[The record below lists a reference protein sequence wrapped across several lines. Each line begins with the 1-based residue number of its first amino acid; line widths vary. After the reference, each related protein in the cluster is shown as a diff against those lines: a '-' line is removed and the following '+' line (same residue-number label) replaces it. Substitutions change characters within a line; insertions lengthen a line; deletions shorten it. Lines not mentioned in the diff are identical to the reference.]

1 MEGYTV
7 QPGDSLWKIGQKKGI
22 SVDGI
27 LSENP
32 ELKENPNYIVP
43 GQYIRLPLKSSP
55 VVSGVK
61 GPYAPSYA
69 LTPKDPRSDFKSD
82 KPVVYGPQPLP
93 TKNLAKTQ
101 QAGNSAAAKS
111 QQNCPINTEC
121 ELNTMIVECGHSS
134 RKYKLDAINGDPKQ
148 KGTPKLFCLAD
159 EHGHETV
166 KVTFSGCCENGSN
179 MCTGVEVVSELG
191 EETQFSS
198 PAEFGLTSEGKL
210 EKAKEEV
217 ERDVGQLQEIFKIA
231 DKYAFKFKEGGLPR
245 LATYR
250 LNKVEHGCSLASK
263 EAVTDIILVPTFKGS
278 AFVSFG
284 YDEKKESVPFFDRG
298 GERRQ
303 AVFDYGGSFV
313 LGGAEVKVTNKKDT
327 TIDQYFPWMQGK
339 MDGLIQKLDE
349 MAYHSYKEAATASQN
364 GARGLLRKAVS
375 NTDFVLDLPKVK
387 VSFDVE
393 TKEAE
398 NEFSLDITGTA
409 NLEMDP
415 LIGMTINID
424 ILGWAITA
432 IPGIGPFLS
441 KVKGYAQEKGVVL
454 AIILSAENKVFGKL
468 SWEKKLNGDW
478 ELNSTENKNEIGGSV
493 LLKLE
498 GKAEMEVETFIVE
511 VKAGA
516 KILAASAKKSSEG
529 CGLIAKVKPG
539 IKDCKPYF
547 DGEIEFTGLSI
558 YQCLYAEL
566 GVKSSDNGSASEE
579 ETGIDYVDNLPKK
592 DKDIKN
598 EEYKKM
604 KVVLEPCK
612 WPESKNSE
620 GIGVGEVT
628 V

>member
-7 QPGDSLWKIGQKKGI
+7 QPGDSLWKIGQKKGF
-22 SVDGI
+22 SVDEI
-27 LSENP
+27 LSNNP
-32 ELKENPNYIVP
+32 ELKSNPGRIVP
-43 GQYIRLPLKSSP
+43 GQYIKLPAKSSEG
-55 VVSGVK
+55 SFSK
-61 GPYAPSYA
+61 NGPYAPSYPQK
-69 LTPKDPRSDFKSD
+69 PKGSSTDLKSD
-82 KPVVYGPQPLP
+82 KPAVYGPQPAE
-93 TKNLAKTQ
+93 TKQPAKTT
-101 QAGNSAAAKS
+101 QAGNSSAAKS
-111 QQNCPINTEC
+111 QQDCPLNTEC
-121 ELNTMIVECGHSS
+121 ELNTMIVECGHAS

-148 KGTPKLFCLAD
+148 KGTPKLYCLAD

-166 KVTFSGCCENGSN
+166 KVTFAGSCENGSS
-179 MCTGVEVVSELG
+179 MCTGVEVVGDSGKEV
-191 EETQFSS
+191 QYNS

-210 EKAKEEV
+210 EKAKKEV
-217 ERDVGQLQEIFKIA
+217 EREVGQLHNIFKIA
-231 DKYAFKFKEGGLPR
+231 DKYAFSFKEGGFPR

-250 LNKVEHGCSLASK
+250 LNKVEHGCSLAGSS
-263 EAVTDIILVPTFKGS
+263 AVTDVILIPAFKAS
-278 AFVSFG
+278 AFISFG

-313 LGGAEVKVTNKKDT
+313 LGGEEVKVTNKKDT
-327 TIDQYFPWMQGK
+327 SIDQYFPWMQGK

-349 MAYHSYKEAATASQN
+349 MAYHSYKEAATASQK

-387 VSFDVE
+387 ASFDVE

-398 NEFSLDITGTA
+398 NEFSLDLTGTA

-415 LIGMTINID
+415 LIGMSIDID

-441 KVKGYAQEKGVVL
+441 KVKGYAQEKGIVL
-454 AIILSAENKVFGKL
+454 AIILSAKNKVFGKL

-478 ELNSTENKNEIGGSV
+478 ELNSTAKTNEIGGSV

-498 GKAEMEVETFIVE
+498 GKAEMEVETFLVE

-539 IKDCKPYF
+539 IKDSKPHF

-566 GVKSSDNGSASEE
+566 GVRSSDSSSAS
-579 ETGIDYVDNLPKK
+579 TVQNNFNNVGSVSKK
-592 DKDIKN
+592 DKEVKN